1 MAERIYLAHLA
12 KDGRKQT
19 VQEHLRGTAEKCS
32 DFAGSFGAENRENW
46 PG

>member
-46 PG
+46 PD